1 MRMNVQYLFAI
12 FVFVLCVE
20 SVRVSASVEGAHPAP
35 TWGGT
40 KQWKCRVNFTD
51 PDVPTAHHWK
61 FNYYYDATIPADRY
75 EHPAGQ
81 ADEVCQVKSVPFG
94 QPCTVINTPDGTA
107 WILSGDTC
115 CKFPIKIGPVLY
127 DWVERSN
134 GTWFATEMINNVT
147 SDVWVAEGQYSNYF
161 AQSVDER
168 HLPVRYWEHKTAA
181 ASSLKE
187 WDFMLDTFVA
197 GPVDPELF
205 KPPQTCEDTCEH
217 I

>member
-1 MRMNVQYLFAI
+1 MNMTYSFVV
-12 FVFVLCVE
+12 FVFLLCG
-20 SVRVSASVEGAHPAP
+20 VSAVVDATHPAP

-40 KQWKCRVNFTD
+40 KQWKCRVNLTD
-51 PDVPTAHHWK
+51 PDVPTAQNWK

-94 QPCTVINTPDGTA
+94 QPCTVINTPDGNA
-107 WILSGDTC
+107 WVLSGDTC

-134 GTWFATEMINNVT
+134 GTWVASEMINNVS
-147 SDVWVAEGQYSNYF
+147 SDVWMAKGQYVNYF

-168 HLPVRYWEHKTAA
+168 HFPVRYWEHKAGI
-181 ASSLKE
+181 LKE
-187 WDFMLDTFVA
+187 WDFILDSFVA

-205 KPPQTCEDTCEH
+205 KPPQLCVDMCEH
-217 I
+217 V